1 MDIRGFVYQI
11 VDIFPSPLR
20 TPARWVADRV
30 FGVWNDVSA
39 VFRITVPFWQRWYNS
54 TVGLASSFI
63 VAGNEIALTIRW
75 IVAQWAPAF
84 VLDKVNAVR
93 NFVVGLLND
102 ARRALEGLINGA
114 VDFARKGISTALDFA
129 TRIRDYFADR
139 VREIWS
145 TLTEVARLVGNL
157 LTNPDRLATWVAGA
171 MFWALLRVVDA
182 LIEPIVDYLWAR
194 RQAVV
199 LKTLTRIESIIA
211 RLL

>member
-1 MDIRGFVYQI
+1 MDIRTFVYQI

-39 VFRITVPFWQRWYNS
+39 VFRITVPFWARWYDS
-54 TVGLASSFI
+54 AVAFASAFI
-63 VAGNEIALTIRW
+63 VAGNEIALTLRW
-75 IVAQWAPAF
+75 IVAQWAPALIISSVATARDF
-84 VLDKVNAVR
+84 VLGKL
-93 NFVVGLLND
+93 GE

-114 VDFARKGISTALDFA
+114 IDFARRGVNTALDFA

-139 VREIWS
+139 VREIWG

-157 LTNPDRLATWVAGA
+157 LTDPGRLAAWAAGA
-171 MFWALLRVVDA
+171 MFWALLHVADA
-182 LIEPIVDYLWAR
+182 LIEPIIDYLWAR
-194 RQAVV
+194 RQTVV
-199 LKTLTRIESIIA
+199 LKTLARIESIIA